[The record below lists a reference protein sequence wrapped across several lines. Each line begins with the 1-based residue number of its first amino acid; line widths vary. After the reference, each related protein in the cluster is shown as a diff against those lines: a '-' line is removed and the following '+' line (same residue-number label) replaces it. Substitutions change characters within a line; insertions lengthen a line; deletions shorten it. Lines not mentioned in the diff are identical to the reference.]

1 MNLNVIYRAQLQIV
15 LYFFKIDFKNRE
27 RSSARNLNA
36 DKRHCP
42 LKEAVGAKKHIQA
55 TDLPAVILFKI
66 SFRPF

>member
-15 LYFFKIDFKNRE
+15 ALYFFKIDFKNRE

-42 LKEAVGAKKHIQA
+42 LKEAAGAKKTHSSHRPTQKI
-55 TDLPAVILFKI
+55 TDMPNQ
-66 SFRPF
+66 R